1 MRRTDIDKDRYR
13 VTSVY
18 VDYEKVSMLRALG
31 FNLSEIVDE
40 VLDYALVGRLGDFKE
55 KLRQRVMEEIK
66 KREEREKR
74 RKEYEKDWRKR
85 LREAINKPLY

>member
-40 VLDYALVGRLGDFKE
+40 VLDYALVGKLGDFKE

-74 RKEYEKDWRKR
+74 RKEYEKDWRER

>member
-1 MRRTDIDKDRYR
+1 MRRTNIDRDRYR
-13 VTSVY
+13 VTSIY
-18 VDYEKVSMLRALG
+18 IDHEKACMLRALG

-40 VLDYALVGRLGDFKE
+40 LLDYALVGKLGDFKE
-55 KLRQRVMEEIK
+55 KLRQRVIEEIK
-66 KREEREKR
+66 RREEQEKR